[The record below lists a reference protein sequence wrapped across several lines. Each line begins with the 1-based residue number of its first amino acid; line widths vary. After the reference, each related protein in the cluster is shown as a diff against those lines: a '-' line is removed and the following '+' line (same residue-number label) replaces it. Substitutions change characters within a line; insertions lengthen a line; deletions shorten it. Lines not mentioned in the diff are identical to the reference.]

1 MGTRNHY
8 WILDCIIAL
17 TVVMLGTTALC
28 SFVGLAM
35 PSLPGMALS
44 AEGVLCGMGII
55 VGLLFAG
62 YVWREH
68 RDAARRVSVRALRAY
83 QERHAL
89 MLKRV
94 SNRAAE
100 IPVVAPESHEPAT
113 ARETPETVMATS
125 FTNVK
130 AERAKYRKQARRAV
144 AVPVAA

>member
-17 TVVMLGTTALC
+17 TAVMLGTTALC

-44 AEGVLCGMGII
+44 AEGVLCGMGIM
-55 VGLLFAG
+55 VGLFAG

-68 RDAARRVSVRALRAY
+68 RDTARRVSVRTLRAY

-89 MLKRV
+89 MLKRA
-94 SNRAAE
+94 SNRAVE
-100 IPVVAPESHEPAT
+100 IPVVVPESHEPAI

-125 FTNVK
+125 FTKVK
-130 AERAKYRKQARRAV
+130 AERAKYRKQARGAI

>member
-17 TVVMLGTTALC
+17 TAVMLGTTALC

-44 AEGVLCGMGII
+44 VKGVLCGMGIL
-55 VGLLFAG
+55 VALLFAS

-68 RDAARRVSVRALRAY
+68 RDAARRTSVRTLRAY
-83 QERHAL
+83 QERHAM
-89 MLKRV
+89 MLKRA

-100 IPVVAPESHEPAT
+100 IPVVVPESPEPAI
-113 ARETPETVMATS
+113 AREMPETVMATS
-125 FTNVK
+125 LTNVK